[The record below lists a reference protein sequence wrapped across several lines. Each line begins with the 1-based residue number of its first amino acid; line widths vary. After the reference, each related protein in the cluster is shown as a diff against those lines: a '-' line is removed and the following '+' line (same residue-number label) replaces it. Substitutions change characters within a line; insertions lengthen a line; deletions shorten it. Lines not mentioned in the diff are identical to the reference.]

1 MLYIT
6 DELSAVNLI
15 LASIGEAPV
24 NSLAE
29 SESIDADNAKTL
41 LEATSRTIQRQG
53 WQFNT
58 LTNVNVIPDAKSKR
72 VRYNPTWIK
81 FTADNG
87 INYVKR
93 GEYLYNISKQT
104 FDIPDT
110 ITATIIEAV
119 DFDDLP
125 DEFKVYIAGQA
136 AILFQARY
144 LGDDSISQEL
154 RMEVASAY
162 ADLVQYSI
170 DTGSSMYNITGM
182 QSMLERS

>member
-1 MLYIT
+1 MLYII

-24 NSLAE
+24 NSLDA

-41 LEATSRTIQRQG
+41 LEATSRTVQRQG
-53 WQFNT
+53 WQFNI
-58 LTNVNVIPDAKSKR
+58 LTNVNIVPDINSKR

-81 FTADNG
+81 FTASNG
-87 INYVKR
+87 LNYVKR
-93 GEYLYNISKQT
+93 GDFLYNISEQT
-104 FDIPDT
+104 FDIPSA

-119 DFDDLP
+119 DFEDLP
-125 DEFKVYIAGQA
+125 DEFKVYITGQA

-154 RMEVASAY
+154 RMEVSNAY

-182 QSMLERS
+182 QSALERR